1 MTNYGMD
8 SARRD
13 ITRTPSDVPAGTA
26 MGGGT
31 GRREG
36 EGLID
41 VLDRVLDKGVV
52 IAGDIRINLLDIELL
67 TIKVRLLIS
76 SADKA
81 KEMGID
87 WWTHDP
93 HLSSKA
99 GPDREKENKALRDR
113 VERLE
118 SQLKALTDQRS
129 AAPPAPNRRAASGV
143 GGAAGR
149 GG

>member
-1 MTNYGMD
+1 MDRDPTNLAPTYPG
-8 SARRD
+8 SLA
-13 ITRTPSDVPAGTA
+13 VPGAAGYPQ
-26 MGGGT
+26 
-31 GRREG
+31 RG
-36 EGLID
+36 EGLLD

-87 WWTHDP
+87 WWTRDP

-99 GPDREKENKALRDR
+99 GNGSAKQLDGERENKALRER
-113 VERLE
+113 VEKLE
-118 SQLKALTDQRS
+118 AQLKALTDRS
-129 AAPPAPNRRAASGV
+129 
-143 GGAAGR
+143 GGAGAGR
-149 GG
+149 GAGTGASGGGRRA